1 MALLLLSQGIPM
13 INAGDELLRTAGG
26 NNNTWCQDNPLGWID
41 WSLAERNADMLRFVA
56 GLIALRKRHRSLRR
70 RRPAPPRCS

>member
-13 INAGDELLRTAGG
+13 INAGDEMLRSAGG

-56 GLIALRKRHRSLRR
+56 GSS
-70 RRPAPPRCS
+70 RCASATAACADAIS